1 MKLVAPQPMTLIRDY
16 TVIYTDGN
24 GQRREYYLKAKSPC
38 SATLAARELLPQSC
52 EITRVYHNPDW
63 R

>member
-1 MKLVAPQPMTLIRDY
+1 MALISVY

-24 GQRREYYLKAKSPC
+24 GQRREYYLKAKSLC
-38 SATLAARELLPQSC
+38 NATLTARELLPQSC
-52 EITRVYHNPDW
+52 EITRVYHDPDW